1 MIDRST
7 KLVLFK
13 EQIFVS
19 HFLLSQTLLSTGV
32 IVRRLISRLV
42 AVFVQFLLKDLHQ
55 SITNSTND
63 LDVNVV
69 DPEAW
74 VFR

>member
-42 AVFVQFLLKDLHQ
+42 AVFVQFLLKDLHR